1 MVLKPMTPQQ
11 IHAENLQKSLEVKVQ
26 SEEEK
31 EKNKTSALHKSA
43 SESHKQNMREK
54 KKGEGDNLVMI
65 ATKSEMRD
73 VRNNPNQIFVVL
85 VYKDTL
91 LLANDLT
98 SIPSVV
104 AHVLQEYSDVFLEE
118 TPVGL
123 PPLRGIEHQI
133 DLVPGVALPNRSAY
147 RTNPEETK

>member
-11 IHAENLQKSLEVKVQ
+11 IHAENLQKSSEVKVQ

-31 EKNKTSALHKSA
+31 EKKKMSALHKSV

-54 KKGEGDNLVMI
+54 KKGEGDNLVTI
-65 ATKSEMRD
+65 AAKSEMRD
-73 VRNNPNQIFVVL
+73 VRNNPNQIFIVL

-91 LLANDLT
+91 LSANDLT

-104 AHVLQEYSDVFLEE
+104 AHVLQEYSDVFSEE
-118 TPVGL
+118 TSAGL
-123 PPLRGIEHQI
+123 PPL
-133 DLVPGVALPNRSAY
+133 
-147 RTNPEETK
+147 